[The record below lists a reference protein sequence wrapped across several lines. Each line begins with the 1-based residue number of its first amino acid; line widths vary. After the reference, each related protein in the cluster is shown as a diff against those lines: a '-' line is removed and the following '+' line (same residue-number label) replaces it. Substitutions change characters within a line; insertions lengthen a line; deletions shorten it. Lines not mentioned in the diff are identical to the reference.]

1 MNTDIKKHGDYLGN
15 EINIGDT
22 IVYASKTIPGMMLL
36 AEVIKVQDNIIQ
48 FKFGHGKEQK
58 QDIEVINLSALKRQ
72 GTKHFTIIR
81 R

>member
-1 MNTDIKKHGDYLGN
+1 MKNTIKRHGDYLGN

-22 IVYASKTIPGMMLL
+22 IVYASKIIPGMMLI
-36 AEVIKVQDNIIQ
+36 AEVIKVQDNFVQ
-48 FKFGHGKEQK
+48 FRDGHSKEQK